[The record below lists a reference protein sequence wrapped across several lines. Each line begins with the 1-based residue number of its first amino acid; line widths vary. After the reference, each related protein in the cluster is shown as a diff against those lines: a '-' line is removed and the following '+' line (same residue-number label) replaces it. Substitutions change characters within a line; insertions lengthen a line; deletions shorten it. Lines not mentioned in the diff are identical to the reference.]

1 MLINCESHSKFAPL
15 NPCTLDIFD
24 RIRND
29 RGPLGQHARETHGY
43 FTFPKLEGEISN
55 RMTFR
60 GKEVLVWSVNNY
72 LGRPITQ
79 KPKSRCRCCG
89 RLGYGI
95 PDGRADDVRSNGQH
109 ELLESQLADFMQ
121 KEDAFLLNYGF
132 KDAWP
137 SKRWLAAT
145 TSSFTIR
152 NRTHAW

>member
-29 RGPLGQHARETHGY
+29 RGPLGQHARERHGY

-72 LGRPITQ
+72 LGLANHPDILSLIHISEPTRP
-79 KPKSRCRCCG
+79 
-89 RLGYGI
+89 Y
-95 PDGRADDVRSNGQH
+95 
-109 ELLESQLADFMQ
+109 
-121 KEDAFLLNYGF
+121 
-132 KDAWP
+132 
-137 SKRWLAAT
+137 
-145 TSSFTIR
+145 
-152 NRTHAW
+152 